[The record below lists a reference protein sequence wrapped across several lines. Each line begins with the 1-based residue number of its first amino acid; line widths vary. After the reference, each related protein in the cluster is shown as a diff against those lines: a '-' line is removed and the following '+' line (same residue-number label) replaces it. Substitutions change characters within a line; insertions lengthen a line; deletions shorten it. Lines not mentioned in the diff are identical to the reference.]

1 MFVVGHV
8 TLFVLSDD
16 TEPLNGGKVLVG
28 GLFAL
33 IGLFSI
39 AVALVILGLLSKRLG
54 QVTRAPRYY
63 RFFFIAAI
71 LLIISLLFRL
81 FNLVQSHIPA
91 ADDPVAVIFYIGLPA
106 FALTIS
112 LMIAWRYW
120 SWLLAER
127 S

>member
-1 MFVVGHV
+1 MLAVGDV
-8 TLFVLSDD
+8 GLFILPDD
-16 TEPLNGGKVLVG
+16 TEPLDGGKVLVG

-33 IGLFSI
+33 VGTFSI
-39 AVALVILGLLSKRLG
+39 AVALVILGLLSRRLG

-63 RFFFIAAI
+63 RGFFVAAV
-71 LLIISLLFRL
+71 LLVASLLFRL
-81 FNLVQSHIPA
+81 LNVVQLHTPS
-91 ADDPVAVIFYIGLPA
+91 ADDGVAVIFYIGLPA

>member
-1 MFVVGHV
+1 VF
-8 TLFVLSDD
+8 
-16 TEPLNGGKVLVG
+16 VG

-33 IGLFSI
+33 VGLFSI
-39 AVALVILGLLSKRLG
+39 AVALVVLGLLSRRLG

-63 RFFFIAAI
+63 LGFFVAAV
-71 LLIISLLFRL
+71 LLIVSLLFRL
-81 FNLVQSHIPA
+81 FNVIQSYIPA
-91 ADDPVAVIFYIGLPA
+91 TDDPVAVIFYIGLPA

>member
-1 MFVVGHV
+1 M
-8 TLFVLSDD
+8 LA
-16 TEPLNGGKVLVG
+16 G

-33 IGLFSI
+33 VGVCSI
-39 AVALVILGLLSKRLG
+39 AVSLVVLGLLSKRLG

-63 RFFFIAAI
+63 RWFYVSAI
-71 LLIISLLFRL
+71 LLVISALYRFI
-81 FNLVQSHIPA
+81 NVTHSQIPA

>member
-1 MFVVGHV
+1 MFSFGDVP
-8 TLFVLSDD
+8 LFILPDD
-16 TEPLNGGKVLVG
+16 TEPLIGGKVLVG

-33 IGLFSI
+33 MGMFSV
-39 AVALVILGLLSKRLG
+39 AVALVVLGLLSKRLG

-63 RFFFIAAI
+63 RGFYAAAV
-71 LLIISLLFRL
+71 LLIISILFRL
-81 FNLVQSHIPA
+81 VNILQSHIPA
-91 ADDPVAVIFYIGLPA
+91 PDDSVAVIFYIGLPA

>member
-1 MFVVGHV
+1 M
-8 TLFVLSDD
+8 LA
-16 TEPLNGGKVLVG
+16 G

-33 IGLFSI
+33 VGTFSI
-39 AVALVILGLLSKRLG
+39 AVALVVLGLLSKRLG

-63 RFFFIAAI
+63 RGFFAAAALFIV
-71 LLIISLLFRL
+71 SLLFRL
-81 FNLVQSHIPA
+81 LNVVQSHIPPT
-91 ADDPVAVIFYIGLPA
+91 DDPVAVIFYIGLPA

>member
-1 MFVVGHV
+1 M
-8 TLFVLSDD
+8 
-16 TEPLNGGKVLVG
+16 LVG

-33 IGLFSI
+33 VGLFSI
-39 AVALVILGLLSKRLG
+39 AVALVVLGLLSRRLG

-63 RFFFIAAI
+63 FGFWISAF
-71 LLIISLLFRL
+71 LLLVSLVYRL
-81 FNLVQSHIPA
+81 LNLLQSHIPPP
-91 ADDPVAVIFYIGLPA
+91 DDAGAVILYIGLPA

-112 LMIAWRYW
+112 LIIAWRYW

>member
-1 MFVVGHV
+1 
-8 TLFVLSDD
+8 
-16 TEPLNGGKVLVG
+16 VLVG

-33 IGLFSI
+33 VGLFSI
-39 AVALVILGLLSKRLG
+39 VVALVVLGLLSRRLG

-63 RFFFIAAI
+63 IGFWLSAA
-71 LLIISLLFRL
+71 LLLVSLIYRL
-81 FNLVQSHIPA
+81 FNLLQSHIPLP
-91 ADDPVAVIFYIGLPA
+91 DDPGAVILYIGLP

-112 LMIAWRYW
+112 LIIAWRYW

>member
-1 MFVVGHV
+1 MFVVGDV

-16 TEPLNGGKVLVG
+16 AEPLNGGNVLVG
-28 GLFAL
+28 GLF
-33 IGLFSI
+33 GLVGVFSI
-39 AVALVILGLLSKRLG
+39 AVALVVLGLLSKRLG

-63 RFFFIAAI
+63 RGFYVAAI
-71 LLIISLLFRL
+71 LLIVSFLFRL
-81 FNLVQSHIPA
+81 LNVVESHIPA

>member
-1 MFVVGHV
+1 M
-8 TLFVLSDD
+8 
-16 TEPLNGGKVLVG
+16 LVG

-33 IGLFSI
+33 VGLFSI
-39 AVALVILGLLSKRLG
+39 AVALVVLGLLSKRLG

-63 RFFFIAAI
+63 RGFFVAAI
-71 LLIISLLFRL
+71 LLIVSLVFQLLNVTRL
-81 FNLVQSHIPA
+81 HILG
-91 ADDPVAVIFYIGLPA
+91 ADDGVAVIFYIGLPA

-127 S
+127 R

>member
-1 MFVVGHV
+1 M
-8 TLFVLSDD
+8 
-16 TEPLNGGKVLVG
+16 
-28 GLFAL
+28 FAL
-33 IGLFSI
+33 IGVFSI
-39 AVALVILGLLSKRLG
+39 AVALVVLGLLSKRLG

-63 RFFFIAAI
+63 RGFYMAA
-71 LLIISLLFRL
+71 LFLIVSLLFRL
-81 FNLVQSHIPA
+81 FNIVQSQIPA

>member
-1 MFVVGHV
+1 MF
-8 TLFVLSDD
+8 
-16 TEPLNGGKVLVG
+16 VG

-33 IGLFSI
+33 VGMFSI
-39 AVALVILGLLSKRLG
+39 TVALVVLGLLSKRLG

-63 RFFFIAAI
+63 RGFFVAA
-71 LLIISLLFRL
+71 LLFIISLLFK
-81 FNLVQSHIPA
+81 LVNVLQSHIPSP
-91 ADDPVAVIFYIGLPA
+91 DDPLALIFYIGLPA